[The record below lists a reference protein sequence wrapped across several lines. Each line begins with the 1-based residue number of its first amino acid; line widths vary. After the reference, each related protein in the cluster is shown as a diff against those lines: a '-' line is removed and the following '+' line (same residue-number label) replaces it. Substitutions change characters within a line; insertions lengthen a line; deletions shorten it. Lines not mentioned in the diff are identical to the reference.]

1 MVHEQCFHKHTV
13 FGDEIISGL
22 KPDLVST
29 LGGRKRIIDIVICGE
44 KYTDEHCQKKVVK
57 YFNLCG

>member
-1 MVHEQCFHKHTV
+1 MVHKQCFHKHTV

-22 KPDLVST
+22 KPALVGTS
-29 LGGRKRIIDIVICGE
+29 GGRKRIIDIVTCDE
-44 KYTDEHCQKKVVK
+44 KYTDEHYQKVVK